1 MHIIIIV
8 VHVMTYNNESLVIT
22 LIYQI
27 SLDLRLIFWTFCASF
42 LTVFCLKYACEIT
55 LCERILEIQTSM
67 KNLVLDLHDFKY
79 TWFLILDLLRAKN
92 L

>member
-27 SLDLRLIFWTFCASF
+27 NIGLRLIFWTFCASF

-55 LCERILEIQTSM
+55 ICERILEIQTSM
-67 KNLVLDLHDFKY
+67 KNLELDLHEY
-79 TWFLILDLLRAKN
+79 TIWNK
-92 L
+92 